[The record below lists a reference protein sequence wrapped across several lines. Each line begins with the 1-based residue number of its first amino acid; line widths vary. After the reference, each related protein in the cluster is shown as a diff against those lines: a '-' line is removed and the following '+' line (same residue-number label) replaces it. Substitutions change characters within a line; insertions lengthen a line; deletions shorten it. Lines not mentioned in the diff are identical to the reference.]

1 MTLNKDQFLECVQ
14 RMPLVSI
21 DLVITRQK
29 SILLG
34 MRTNRPAQG
43 FWFVPGGR
51 ILKDETLGMATQR
64 IAAKELGISNIYAW
78 EGTQPRLLGAY
89 EHHYED
95 CFAGDIG
102 VTTHYVVLAYHL
114 AVGDDVALLRHD
126 EQHEEFRWWGLEE
139 ATQSNQVH
147 EYTQNYLKSF
157 L

>member
-21 DLVITRQK
+21 DLVITRQD

-51 ILKDETLGMATQR
+51 ILKDETLSLAMQR
-64 IAAKELGISNIYAW
+64 IAVKELGCKINAMSAAL
-78 EGTQPRLLGAY
+78 PRFLGAY
-89 EHHYED
+89 EHHYLD

-102 VTTHYVVLAYHL
+102 VTTHYVVLAYHV

-126 EQHEEFRWWGLEE
+126 EQHEEFRWWGLKE
-139 ATQSNQVH
+139 AAQSKQVH